1 MYSYKLNNSYT
12 IYVNY
17 EYLNECVRA
26 SKQKKAVISD
36 MSYWKTRKEEVYE
49 NKRVW
54 DITSF

>member
-17 EYLNECVRA
+17 EYLNECIRA
-26 SKQKKAVISD
+26 SKPKKAVVD
-36 MSYWKTRKEEVYE
+36 NMSYWKGRKMKEYG

-54 DITSF
+54 DIPCF